1 LTMAPAPGRAT
12 SAIATRGPVGEPAWV
27 QSESH
32 LPPVSRP
39 RPIRRRRYLEVA
51 DKILYSVA
59 LGVIAAGQRLP
70 NERELARLCGVS
82 RATVRDALLALE
94 LTGVVEVRGGSGCYL
109 TGLGLRSELS
119 TEPAVDVAPRDLL
132 EVRQMVEP
140 GAARLC
146 AERATRPEIEQ
157 LGGLLIEAEDFPE
170 DALEED
176 LDSFVGLNLKFH
188 RDLARAGGNV
198 VVGDVVR
205 HLVDAADHPLWL
217 LADHNTVRD
226 PATRAQQVR
235 EHNDILGAVMRRDP
249 DAAAEAMARHL
260 GAVSTRI
267 FGPPLPSPT
276 VRRAR
281 RRRK

>member
-1 LTMAPAPGRAT
+1 MAPASGRAT
-12 SAIATRGPVGEPAWV
+12 SSITTRGPAGEPATE

-32 LPPVSRP
+32 VPSVPLRH
-39 RPIRRRRYLEVA
+39 PIRRRRYLDVA

-59 LGVIAAGQRLP
+59 LGVITAGQRLP

-119 TEPAVDVAPRDLL
+119 TELAVDVAPRDLL

-146 AERATRPEIEQ
+146 AERATRSEIEN
-157 LGGLLIEAEDFPE
+157 LRSLLIEAEHFPE

-176 LDSFVGLNLKFH
+176 LDNFVGLNLKFH
-188 RDLARAGGNV
+188 RDLARACGNV

-226 PATRAQQVR
+226 PITRAQQVK
-235 EHNDILGAVMRRDP
+235 EHNDILGPVMKRDP

-260 GAVSTRI
+260 GAVSTRML
-267 FGPPLPSPT
+267 GPPIPSPA